1 MKSENVI
8 MVNTPISDEVINS
21 LKIGDKI
28 SLSGA
33 MYCGR
38 DAVLPKL
45 VDSIENGDADSTL
58 REWL

>member
-28 SLSGA
+28 IIPSNES
-33 MYCGR
+33 
-38 DAVLPKL
+38 
-45 VDSIENGDADSTL
+45 NQ
-58 REWL
+58 